1 MINLFKIHNILA
13 GWFDFS
19 FGDSEEVYPIS
30 YLSDVKNELD
40 RLFSVPFCKAYVTRL
55 DMEAKGDLL
64 IMSFRDSD
72 FIYISVIST
81 DSSEYH
87 SVFKFNYQD
96 FIKCYI
102 DEMESHKELYLREF
116 DYHEDLCSWD
126 SHEYR
131 LIKLENRKIILT
143 KKEGV
148 IVRKVYLAGPLFTRE
163 EQYQRKFDVS
173 YLREHVEGYEFYSPI
188 EVELSFDNPDITDAE
203 DTHDFYY
210 NKDMEAINDADL
222 AIVDLSNDDNGTL
235 VELGLLKGLGK
246 PYIIINSDF
255 RLCESNNMHRNS
267 FVRGIEKE
275 AMFISNNIEDVAA
288 YLNDYNR

>member
-1 MINLFKIHNILA
+1 MFRIHNILA

-19 FGDSEEVYPIS
+19 FGDSEDVYTIS
-30 YLSDVKNELD
+30 YLSDIKKELD
-40 RLFSVPFCKAYVTRL
+40 CLFSISPFKTYVTKL
-55 DMEAKGDLL
+55 DMEAMGDLM
-64 IMSFRDSD
+64 IMSYRDLD
-72 FIYISVIST
+72 FIYISVISI
-81 DSSEYH
+81 DSSEYN
-87 SVFKFNYQD
+87 SAFKFNYRE

-102 DEMESHKELYLREF
+102 DEMEAYKKLYLYEF
-116 DYHEDLCSWD
+116 NYHEDLCDWD
-126 SHEYR
+126 THEYR
-131 LIKLENRKIILT
+131 LIKAENRKIILT
-143 KKEGV
+143 KKEGI
-148 IVRKVYLAGPLFTRE
+148 IVKKVYLAGPLFTRE

-210 NKDMEAINDADL
+210 NKDMEAINGADL

-235 VELGLLKGLGK
+235 VELGLIKGLGK

-267 FVRGIEKE
+267 FVRGVEKE
-275 AMFISNNIEDVAA
+275 AMYISNNIENVAS
-288 YLNDYNR
+288 YLNGYDK